1 MSLVFNIFW
10 VFFYANMFTIGGGYV
25 MLPIIHGEVVEH
37 FHWLTNK
44 EFLDSIA
51 LGQITPGPLT
61 IMNGFIGYKVLGLW
75 GAVLA
80 VISSYL
86 PALLIVTAASRYH
99 TAVKTSNLLNSGF
112 RGIKTAVVGLL
123 AAVVIKLSDA
133 SIVDIPTML
142 IAAASFGIIAFTKI
156 DPVFVILGAAA
167 AGAVIY

>member
-1 MSLVFNIFW
+1 MSLALNIFW
-10 VFFYANMFTIGGGYV
+10 VFFYANLFTIGGGYV
-25 MLPIIHGEVVEH
+25 ILPIIHGEVVEH

-44 EFLDSIA
+44 EFIDSIA

-75 GAVLA
+75 GALLA

-86 PALLIVTAASRYH
+86 PALIIVTATSRYH
-99 TAVKTSNLLNSGF
+99 TAIKTSDILNSGF
-112 RGIKTAVVGLL
+112 RGIKTAVVGML

-133 SIVDIPTML
+133 SIVDIPTTL
-142 IAAASFGIIAFTKI
+142 IATASFGIISLTRI
-156 DPVFVILGAAA
+156 DPVFVIIGAAL

>member
-1 MSLVFNIFW
+1 MSLALKIFW

-25 MLPIIHGEVVEH
+25 ILPVIHGEVVEH

-61 IMNGFIGYKVLGLW
+61 IMNAFIGYKALGLW
-75 GAVLA
+75 GAIIA
-80 VISSYL
+80 IISSYL
-86 PALLIVTAASRYH
+86 PALLLVTAVTRYH
-99 TAVKTSNLLNSGF
+99 TAVRASNILSSGF
-112 RGIKTAVVGLL
+112 RGIKTAVVGML

-133 SIVDIPTML
+133 SVADMPAAL
-142 IAAASFGIIAFTKI
+142 IAAVSFGLIAFTRI
-156 DPVFVILGAAA
+156 DPAFVIIGAAI